1 MPVAAPVPV
10 AAPPPV
16 GKPSGHSGSP
26 ANALLG
32 SLPLRNRA
40 RHPSAPIRQYLT
52 LCLRMLSVIVSDRGY
67 ALFLLGLP
75 LALALLT
82 HAVPGE
88 YGLAWP
94 PPPTR
99 VSLEAQR
106 LLVVLVVGA
115 SFLGIAVSIREI
127 VNESSIYRRE
137 RAAGLLPGA
146 YLASKLTV
154 LGFINIVQVIL
165 FVYLSVLGRGGPSQ
179 SLVLHPPMVEI
190 TVVVA
195 LVAIVSTVLGLLI
208 SSLARTSEQTTPVL
222 VVAVMAQ
229 LVLSGGLFELQG
241 EKVLQ
246 IISTIAPT
254 RWGFAAG
261 ASTIDLQRLIPYFKD
276 SLWDPTPGAW
286 WRSVLVLFG
295 QIAILIVAARLAL
308 RRLEPGR
315 Q

>member
-1 MPVAAPVPV
+1 MPVPPAATPQATHPGG
-10 AAPPPV
+10 A
-16 GKPSGHSGSP
+16 S
-26 ANALLG
+26 LG
-32 SLPLRNRA
+32 SLPLRSRA

-52 LCLRMLSVIVSDRGY
+52 LCLRMLSVIISDRGY

-88 YGLAWP
+88 FGLAA
-94 PPPTR
+94 PPPTVR

-115 SFLGIAVSIREI
+115 AFLGIAVSIREI
-127 VNESSIYRRE
+127 VNEGSIYRRE

-154 LGFINIVQVIL
+154 LGLINIIQVIL

-195 LVAIVSTVLGLLI
+195 LVAITSTVLGLFVSALV
-208 SSLARTSEQTTPVL
+208 RTSEQTTPIL
-222 VVAVMAQ
+222 VVTVMAQ

-261 ASTIDLQRLIPYFKD
+261 ASTVDMQKLVPFLKD
-276 SLWDPTPGAW
+276 ALWDPTPGAW
-286 WRSVLVLFG
+286 WRSVLVLLG
-295 QIAILIVAARLAL
+295 QIAILVIAARIAL